1 MFIFATKKMYE
12 IMKEICLI
20 SLGCD
25 SQYNVAK
32 LIDNPD
38 RSNIKG
44 ISSVISIASPVI
56 ERVPDKHLIISMF
69 ITQMMI

>member
-1 MFIFATKKMYE
+1 MYE
-12 IMKEICLI
+12 IMKKICFI

-38 RSNIKG
+38 GFNIKG
-44 ISSVISIASPVI
+44 ISTVISIASPVI
-56 ERVPDKHLIISMF
+56 ERVSDKHLIISMF
-69 ITQMMI
+69 ITQIMI